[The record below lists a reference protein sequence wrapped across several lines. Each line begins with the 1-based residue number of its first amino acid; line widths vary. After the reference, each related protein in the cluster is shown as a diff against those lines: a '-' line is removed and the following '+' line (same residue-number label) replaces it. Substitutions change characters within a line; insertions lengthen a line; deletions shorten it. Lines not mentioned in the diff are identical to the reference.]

1 MEGLGLGDPLQR
13 AISDIF
19 FFCHS
24 EDTGSTN
31 GNLGRHDLGVG
42 TSQIVT
48 SCQLGPHISRP
59 WLFQLPSVLRV
70 WFSVVPSILSDLHYK
85 HNFILKIVIFCI

>member
-1 MEGLGLGDPLQR
+1 MEGLGLEDPLQR

-31 GNLGRHDLGVG
+31 GNFGRHNLGVG

-48 SCQLGPHISRP
+48 SCQRGPPH
-59 WLFQLPSVLRV
+59 
-70 WFSVVPSILSDLHYK
+70 
-85 HNFILKIVIFCI
+85 